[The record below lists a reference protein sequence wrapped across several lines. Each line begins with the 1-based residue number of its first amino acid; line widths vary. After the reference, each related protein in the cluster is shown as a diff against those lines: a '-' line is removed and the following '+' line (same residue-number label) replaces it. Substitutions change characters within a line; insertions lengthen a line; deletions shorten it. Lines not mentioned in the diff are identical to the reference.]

1 MLCIQKFLSYN
12 LYTILEGDFIP
23 RSALTINK
31 RKEGITGFRDFPEQK
46 KRRRTSSES
55 DLSSRFAL
63 FNINTS
69 STRLVERARA
79 FPPHQFCH
87 YIVGATVTGN
97 NVRRCNL
104 IHRQSRTLLR
114 SSVSR
119 GAPLFIVLEIVYFA
133 ITTLFAASRQRN
145 GESFGL
151 GLQPGRGRG

>member
-69 STRLVERARA
+69 STSVRLVEVAEHG
-79 FPPHQFCH
+79 FPTAPILPLHCWCH
-87 YIVGATVTGN
+87 GN
-97 NVRRCNL
+97 W
-104 IHRQSRTLLR
+104 Q
-114 SSVSR
+114 
-119 GAPLFIVLEIVYFA
+119 
-133 ITTLFAASRQRN
+133 
-145 GESFGL
+145 
-151 GLQPGRGRG
+151 